1 MVLHFHGIGVN
12 SVYVFALDLGTFAS
26 HGIQPSLSITLAGL
40 PSQSYATGSIGIIE
54 KGAPAS
60 RQWRSMADEQASE
73 TPLACVPARVGGVIN
88 FLGSAFA
95 RFLLAATTTSC
106 NATRHCILFDNAL
119 HCDIFF
125 LYINFQHVDR
135 RRHQRRMD

>member
-60 RQWRSMADEQASE
+60 RQWRSMAVCA
-73 TPLACVPARVGGVIN
+73 
-88 FLGSAFA
+88 
-95 RFLLAATTTSC
+95 
-106 NATRHCILFDNAL
+106 
-119 HCDIFF
+119 IF
-125 LYINFQHVDR
+125 
-135 RRHQRRMD
+135 